1 MMQNFISTSIG
12 KKVAMAISAIFLMVF
27 LLQHFLI
34 NITSVFSE
42 DLFNM
47 LSHFMGT
54 NPLVQFILQPVLI
67 AGVIFHFVMGFYLEI
82 QNRRASKYEY
92 FKERGGANST
102 WMSRNMIWSG
112 LVILSFLVLHFIDFW
127 FPEMNYKY
135 IVFKPEDPNRYYEEL
150 VHKFED
156 IRRVVFYC
164 ISFVL
169 LSLHLLHG
177 FSSSLKSTILTLFIP
192 SAKTF
197 TVPSGNFKSC
207 RIELSHPYINTSVF
221 FGSSTSEFFCVTK
234 IIFLLFF
241 ITSFRAVIDL
251 SLPTNRGIT
260 ILGNTTMS
268 LSGKRGDVCLTSI
281 N

>member
-42 DLFNM
+42 EIFNM

-82 QNRRASKYEY
+82 QNRRATKYEY
-92 FKERGGANST
+92 FKDRGGANST

-127 FPEMNYKY
+127 IPEMNHKY
-135 IVFKPEDPNRYYEEL
+135 VEFLPDDPNRYHHEL
-150 VHKFED
+150 VEKFQD
-156 IRRVVFYC
+156 PYKVVFYC
-164 ISFVL
+164 FSFVL

-177 FSSSLKSTILTLFIP
+177 FSSSLKSMGANKSYASSVKNVSYAYSIGIPLGFCFI
-192 SAKTF
+192 AIF
-197 TVPSGNFKSC
+197 HHF
-207 RIELSHPYINTSVF
+207 SH
-221 FGSSTSEFFCVTK
+221 
-234 IIFLLFF
+234 
-241 ITSFRAVIDL
+241 
-251 SLPTNRGIT
+251 
-260 ILGNTTMS
+260 
-268 LSGKRGDVCLTSI
+268 
-281 N
+281 